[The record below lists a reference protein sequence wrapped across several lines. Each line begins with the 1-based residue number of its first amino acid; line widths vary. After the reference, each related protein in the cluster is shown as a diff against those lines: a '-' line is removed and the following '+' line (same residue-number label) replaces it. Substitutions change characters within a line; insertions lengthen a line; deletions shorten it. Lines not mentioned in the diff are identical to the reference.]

1 VRLSTGPRGPIE
13 SRKWLLIM
21 KIEGSIKGRAGKS
34 TRLLVSFSALV
45 FGATMFGMASNG
57 VASAAKPKHQTV
69 TLQFWSTYNTAD
81 KEAST
86 IAKVIIPAFEKANP
100 GIKVVS
106 VIYPY
111 SDLLNKF
118 IATSAAGN
126 PPDVMRSDIGWIAQL
141 AQQGLLVNVSKL
153 KAFRSIKRNI
163 LPGPLA
169 TTKVKGKFYAF
180 PDDTNTQALFWNKAD
195 FAAAGIAGPPK
206 TITQLVADAKALT
219 DPSKQQYGLGVDG
232 TDIWNTAPYI
242 WSMGGS
248 FTNGN
253 YTKASGYMDSSA
265 TQTAVTTLVGMLK
278 AGYIGSDFQGGASAV
293 SGEQGFP
300 KGQYAMYIDGPW
312 AVPTYS
318 ALSPVPSYGIAP
330 FPSGAGGSVSTV
342 GGEDTV
348 IAKQG
353 HHIAA
358 AEKFAAFLAS
368 PFAQLKM
375 AKQGDMSSMKSVAA
389 AEVKAVPYYRVFAKQ
404 LLTARIRANSPGY
417 SQMDSTW
424 STTLGEILA
433 GKVSVAAGLAAAA
446 QQSDSI
452 LAGS

>member
-1 VRLSTGPRGPIE
+1 
-13 SRKWLLIM
+13 M
-21 KIEGSIKGRAGKS
+21 KIERFIRGGNGTS
-34 TRLLVSFSALV
+34 TRLFVAFSALV
-45 FGATMFGMASNG
+45 FGGTLVGIGGAG
-57 VASAAKPKHQTV
+57 VASAAKPKTV

-86 IAKVIIPAFEKANP
+86 IAKVIIPAFERANP
-100 GIKVVS
+100 GIKVDS

-118 IATSAAGN
+118 ITTSAAGN
-126 PPDVMRSDIGWIAQL
+126 PPDVMRSDIGWVAQL
-141 AQQGLLVNVSKL
+141 AQQGLIQNVSKL
-153 KAFRSIKRNI
+153 KSFTSIKKNI

-169 TTKVKGKFYAF
+169 TTRVKGQFYAF

-195 FAAAGIAGPPK
+195 FAAAGISGPPT
-206 TITQLVADAKALT
+206 TINQLVADAQALT
-219 DPSKQQYGLGVDG
+219 VPSKQQYGLGVDG
-232 TDIWNTAPYI
+232 TDIWNMAPYI

-248 FTNGN
+248 FTNGT

-265 TQTAVTTLVGMLK
+265 TKTAVTTLVNMLK

-300 KGQYAMYIDGPW
+300 KGEYAMYIDGPW

-318 ALSPVPSYGIAP
+318 GLSPKPSYGIAA
-330 FPSGAGGSVSTV
+330 FPSGQAGSISTV

-348 IAKQG
+348 VAKQG

-368 PFAQLKM
+368 PFAQLAM
-375 AKQGDMSSMKSVAA
+375 AKQGDMSAMKSVAVS
-389 AEVKAVPYYRVFAKQ
+389 EVKAVPYYKVFARQ

-417 SQMDSTW
+417 SQIDSNW
-424 STTLGEILA
+424 SNEIGQILA
-433 GKVSVAAGLAAAA
+433 GKVTVAQGLAAAA
-446 QQSDSI
+446 QASDSA

>member
-1 VRLSTGPRGPIE
+1 MRIKRIIKERVQTPI
-13 SRKWLLIM
+13 RV
-21 KIEGSIKGRAGKS
+21 
-34 TRLLVSFSALV
+34 LVAFSALV
-45 FGATMFGMASNG
+45 VGGAALGVSGTG
-57 VASAAKPKHQTV
+57 VAAAKPKTV

-86 IAKVIIPAFEKANP
+86 IANVIIPAFEKANP
-100 GIKVVS
+100 GIKVDS

-111 SDLLNKF
+111 ADLLNKF

-126 PPDVMRSDIGWIAQL
+126 PPDVMRSDIAWIAQL
-141 AQQGLLVNVSKL
+141 AQQHLIVNVSKL
-153 KAFRSIKRNI
+153 KSFTSIKSDI

-169 TTKVKGKFYAF
+169 TTKVSGQYWAF

-195 FAAAGIAGPPK
+195 FAAAGISGPPT
-206 TITQLVADAKALT
+206 TITQLVADAQQLT
-219 DPSKQQYGLGVDG
+219 VPSKQQYGLGVDG

-242 WSMGGS
+242 WSMGGL
-248 FTNGN
+248 FTNAS
-253 YTKASGYMDSSA
+253 YTQASGYMDSAA
-265 TQTAVTTLVGMLK
+265 TQTAVTTLVNMFK
-278 AGYIGSDFQGGASAV
+278 AGYIGSDFRGGASAV

-300 KGQYAMYIDGPW
+300 KGTYAMYIDGPW

-330 FPSGAGGSVSTV
+330 FPSGDAGSISTV

-348 IAKQG
+348 VASQG

-368 PFAQLKM
+368 PFAQLAM
-375 AKQGDMSSMKSVAA
+375 AKQGDMSAMKSDAA
-389 AEVKAVPYYRVFAKQ
+389 GEVKATPYYAVFAKQ

-417 SQMDSTW
+417 SQMDSDW
-424 STTLGEILA
+424 SNALGQILA
-433 GKVSVAAGLAAAA
+433 GDTTVAAGLAAAA
-446 QQSDSI
+446 QQSDSA